1 MSATDLRPVS
11 IKLDPPDQERLKT
24 LAEARQR
31 KPHFLMKEAIRQY
44 LDREEQRESFRREAL
59 DSWREYQ
66 EDGLHLTGEEATGW
80 LDTWGTPTETGAPAC
95 HG

>member
-1 MSATDLRPVS
+1 MSATHPLPVT
-11 IKLDPPDQERLKT
+11 ITLDPPDQERLKA
-24 LAEARQR
+24 LAESRHRQ
-31 KPHFLMKEAIRQY
+31 PQLIMKEAIRQY

-66 EDGLHLTGEEATGW
+66 ANGLHLTGEEVSDW